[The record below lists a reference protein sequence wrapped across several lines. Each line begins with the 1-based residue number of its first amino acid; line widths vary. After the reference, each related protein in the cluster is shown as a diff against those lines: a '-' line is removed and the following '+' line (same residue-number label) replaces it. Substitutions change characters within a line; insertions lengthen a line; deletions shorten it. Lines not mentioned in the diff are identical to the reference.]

1 MGGEAVA
8 PNKSSLFR
16 AGPVALVRSPESF
29 IGKFVVFCP
38 VGNQLSQP
46 IKDRKEALAFALALK
61 ADGKPAVLMEVLDQ
75 FVP

>member
-1 MGGEAVA
+1 MA

-16 AGPVALVRSPESF
+16 AGPVALVSPVDNF

-38 VGNQLSQP
+38 VGSQLSQP
-46 IKDRKEALAFALALK
+46 IKDRKEALAFALSLK
-61 ADGKPAVLMEVLDQ
+61 ADGKPAVLMQILDQ